1 MAIWKDY
8 LKTVGVIE
16 EKKSS
21 TDRARETLSAIMKAT
36 VKSDNKDAQEIWD
49 MANDILQ
56 WYDENGS
63 FTPGQAKWIYNTS
76 QSFFNK

>member
-21 TDRARETLSAIMKAT
+21 TDSARETLSAIMKAT
-36 VKSDNKDAQEIWD
+36 VKSDNKDAQEIWN

-63 FTPGQAKWIYNTS
+63 FTPDQAKWIYNTS